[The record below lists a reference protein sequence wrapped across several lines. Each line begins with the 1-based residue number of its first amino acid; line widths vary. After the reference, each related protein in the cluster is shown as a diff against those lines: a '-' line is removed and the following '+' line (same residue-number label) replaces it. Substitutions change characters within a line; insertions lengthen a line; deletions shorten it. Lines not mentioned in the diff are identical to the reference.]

1 MEPTLESIKA
11 YPRAMRFYIYTLYEF
26 VLEMKCKK
34 VLELGTQNGQSA
46 RAVLLALKANNRG
59 RGYGTLVSVD
69 HKDRSTI
76 LDAAFQNYKPY
87 WNFIRGD
94 TTKPETI
101 QAVKDTLEEGEM
113 FDLLVID
120 AGHKYPQAKAD
131 WDNYSK
137 LVRPG
142 GVIFLHDTVNKN
154 EEVWKVWDEIDWP
167 EKFNMDW
174 GLGRASDN
182 LIVGMGIVKKPLE

>member
-11 YPRAMRFYIYTLYEF
+11 YPRAMRFYIYTIYEF

-46 RAVLLALKANNRG
+46 RAILLALKDNDRG
-59 RGYGTLVSVD
+59 RGYGTLISVD
-69 HKDRSTI
+69 HKDRSGI
-76 LDAAFQNYKPY
+76 LDAAFQDYKPY

-101 QAVKDTLEEGEM
+101 EQVRKALGLDGL
-113 FDLLVID
+113 FDLVVID
-120 AGHKYPQAKAD
+120 AGHKYEQVKQD
-131 WDNYSK
+131 WDNYTK
-137 LVRPG
+137 LLRPG
-142 GVIFLHDTVNKN
+142 GVVFIHDTINKN
-154 EEVWKVWDEIDWP
+154 EEVWKLWLEIDWP
-167 EKFNMDW
+167 EKFNCNW